1 MKPTKLCY
9 VHLFI
14 EKYNPPRRQN
24 HEKSGPSAGVIA
36 AAVIVPVVVIGAIIG
51 AALVWKKRHIPGL
64 GFPAWRSGKDDTA
77 PLET

>member
-14 EKYNPPRRQN
+14 EKYNPPRRLN
-24 HEKSGPSAGVIA
+24 HIESGPSAGVIA
-36 AAVIVPVVVIGAIIG
+36 AAAIVPVVVIGAIIG
-51 AALVWKKRHIPGL
+51 AVFFWKKRQLRAGL
-64 GFPAWRSGKDDTA
+64 GYKKHGDEDDTA

>member
-14 EKYNPPRRQN
+14 GKFNPPVQN
-24 HEKSGPSAGVIA
+24 HKKSGPSAGVIA
-36 AAVIVPVVVIGAIIG
+36 AAAIVPVVVIGAIIG
-51 AALVWKKRHIPGL
+51 AVFFWKKRQLRAGL
-64 GFPAWRSGKDDTA
+64 GYKKHGDEDDTA

>member
-14 EKYNPPRRQN
+14 EKFNPPVQN
-24 HEKSGPSAGVIA
+24 HKKSGPSAGVIA
-36 AAVIVPVVVIGAIIG
+36 AAAIVPVVVIGAIIG
-51 AALVWKKRHIPGL
+51 AVFFWKKRQLRAGL
-64 GFPAWRSGKDDTA
+64 GYKKHGDEDDTA